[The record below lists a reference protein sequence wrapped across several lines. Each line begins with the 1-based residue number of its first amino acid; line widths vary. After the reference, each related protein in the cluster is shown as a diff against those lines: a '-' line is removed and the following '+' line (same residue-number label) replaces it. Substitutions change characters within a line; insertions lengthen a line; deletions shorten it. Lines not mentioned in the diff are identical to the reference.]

1 MPENQI
7 PRRVPPRPAPVG
19 RGGGLQYA
27 QWNAKYSKDY
37 NPDGSLK
44 GNPADGRVAPGG
56 DYNNFKKEPPPEEK
70 KSPEVVVSADEEYD
84 ANAITITPNRLHSY
98 STYTYG
104 LTLHLLTKDSFN
116 IMADGGQWLGN
127 PGTFTLISSAGRWG
141 DLVKEKN
148 NFLRPPEFS
157 DDFYF
162 DGLSMETV
170 IGLNQ
175 QSRSSN
181 VIDVNFTLIEPY
193 GLTLMNRL
201 IALALRLKVPNYL
214 ANPYILQ
221 IDFFGSDDAGIEVNP
236 IPDITKFIPIKLIEC
251 KIKVGTQGAT
261 YACRATPY
269 NHTAFSQTVA
279 STPVN
284 FEIKAKKVGDFFNNT
299 GDVANI
305 TEQSKNRDKA
315 AQERE
320 QVEKNTYISQA
331 DKDARKKKLTDQI
344 NAPYT
349 VKSYTGAYN
358 AYQLHL
364 KNNKTILQE
373 SVLIFK
379 IDKEI
384 ESADIVYPK
393 QTDLKNSAM
402 TERTDGQKQPVVQNS
417 TKKGTPPQAGPD
429 PSVEKFNVNAGTSII
444 DVVNMVMRSSTY
456 ITSQVKDPSKNI
468 DQMMEEGKPLK
479 WFKIIP
485 KIKLREYDYSTHTW
499 SHDIEVNIIP
509 YKFHNY
515 KHPVASKSSVD
526 EVKKG
531 LRKEYQYLYT
541 GQNNDILDFG
551 IDFDA
556 LFYTAVNVLKDNLP
570 SLSNADKTIADKN
583 KSSGGDPKPDEI
595 ATTIDPELVKQA
607 QIQFNQVHPV
617 SGDQS
622 NIQGFNAWQNTS
634 VLIATDIMKSV
645 YSGARGDMINLNMR
659 IIGDPDFIKQ
669 DDIYYSPGNDNYP
682 AEGETYAKDGS
693 ILTDRGDIFARVKFK
708 TPVDIDQTTGGLRNE
723 EGYLESNFSGV
734 YKIIK
739 VTNELKGGK
748 FEQVLQMIRWPEDPD
763 KVTKQDS
770 QSQREDKPAE
780 NTLSADKGQAFP
792 LNNDLLKSKDPV
804 EAPLPA
810 PQNKASNEPVQ
821 TSRPVTGSLPKKVT
835 PRPAALGRGNLGTPY
850 REWEAKYGKDYN
862 PDGTIKGLP
871 GATKDVSKQKQII
884 NTGEVKA
891 IEDVFAGQLGA

>member
-1 MPENQI
+1 MPDNQL

-27 QWNAKYSKDY
+27 QWNAKYGKDY
-37 NPDGSLK
+37 NPDGSIK
-44 GNPADGRVAPGG
+44 GDPTDGRVAPGG
-56 DYNNFKKEPPPEEK
+56 NKESPKKEPPPEEK
-70 KSPEVVVSADEEYD
+70 KSPDVVVTDEKEYD
-84 ANAITITPNRLHSY
+84 TNTVTITPNRLHNY
-98 STYTYG
+98 ATYTYG
-104 LTLHLLTKDSFN
+104 LTLHLLTKESFN

-127 PGTFTLISSAGRWG
+127 PGTYTLISSAGRWG

-148 NFLRPPEFS
+148 QFLRPSEFS

-162 DGLSMETV
+162 DGFSMETI

-181 VIDVNFTLIEPY
+181 VIDVNFTVIEPY
-193 GLTLMNRL
+193 GLTFLNRL

-214 ANPYILQ
+214 ANPYVLQ

-236 IPDITKFIPIKLIEC
+236 IPDITKFIPIKLVEC

-284 FEIKAKKVGDFFNNT
+284 FEIKAKKIGDFFNNS

-305 TEQSKNRDKA
+305 TEQAKVKDKA

-320 QVEKNTYISQA
+320 QVQKNTYISQA
-331 DKDARKKKLTDQI
+331 DKDARTKKLTEQI

-358 AYQLHL
+358 AYQLYL
-364 KNNKTILQE
+364 KNSKAIQQE

-384 ESADIVYPK
+384 ASADIVYPK
-393 QTDLKNSAM
+393 ESDLKNKAM
-402 TERTDGQKQPVVQNS
+402 TDRTEGKTQPVVQNP

-429 PSVEKFNVNAGTSII
+429 PSVEKFNVNAGTSVI
-444 DVVNMVMRSSTY
+444 DVINMIMRNSTY
-456 ITSQVKDPSKNI
+456 ITSQVKDTSKTV
-468 DQMMEEGKPLK
+468 DQLMDEGKPIK

-485 KIKLREYDYSTHTW
+485 KIKLREYDYSTQTW
-499 SHDIEVNIIP
+499 SHDVTINIIP

-515 KHPVASKSSVD
+515 KHPIASKSSIN
-526 EVKKG
+526 EVIKG
-531 LRKEYQYLYT
+531 LRKEYQYIYT
-541 GQNNDILDFG
+541 GKNDDIIDFA

-556 LFYTAVNVLKDNLP
+556 LFYTAVNVLKDNLA
-570 SLSNADKTIADKN
+570 SLSASDKTIADKN
-583 KSSGGDPKPDEI
+583 KSTGGDPKPEEI
-595 ATTIDPELVKQA
+595 ASTIDPKLLKEAK
-607 QIQFNQVHPV
+607 IQFNQIHPV

-634 VLIATDIMKSV
+634 ILIATDIMKSV

-693 ILTDRGDIFARVKFK
+693 ILTDRGDIFARIKFR
-708 TPVDIDQTTGGLRNE
+708 TPVDIDQSTGGLRTD

-739 VTNELKGGK
+739 VTNEFRSGK
-748 FEQVLQMIRWPEDPD
+748 FEQVLQLIRWPDDPEKISKSD
-763 KVTKQDS
+763 GDE
-770 QSQREDKPAE
+770 QRQEKPAE
-780 NTLSADKGQAFP
+780 NTVAAENSQTFP
-792 LNNDLLKSKDPV
+792 LANSLSQNKEPI
-804 EAPLPA
+804 EAPKPKVE
-810 PQNKASNEPVQ
+810 NKASNEPVRTNQ
-821 TSRPVTGSLPKKVT
+821 QQVSQAARVP
-835 PRPAALGRGNLGTPY
+835 PRPAALGRGNLGPAY

-862 PDGTIKGLP
+862 PDGTIKGTP
-871 GATKDVSKQKQII
+871 GSTKDVSKQKKVADLGD
-884 NTGEVKA
+884 TKA
-891 IEDVFAGQLGA
+891 IEDVFSRQISA